1 MFRRPSR
8 HLQGELYHMLKTA
21 VQCVIADLE
30 LCFSLQTYLQ
40 LFKKKIFW
48 SIVRP
53 KIVNVLVRNC
63 YYISMFIFIQQHFVC
78 ISHLLCVLHARTF
91 YQNGMTVVKGP
102 NHAYYD
108 YVVSFKFPP

>member
-40 LFKKKIFW
+40 LFKKKTFLVHRKTQNCKCPCTKLLLYFYVHFY
-48 SIVRP
+48 SATFCVYFSSVVRATCTDILSEWNDCREGT
-53 KIVNVLVRNC
+53 KSRVL
-63 YYISMFIFIQQHFVC
+63 
-78 ISHLLCVLHARTF
+78 
-91 YQNGMTVVKGP
+91 
-102 NHAYYD
+102 
-108 YVVSFKFPP
+108 

>member
-40 LFKKKIFW
+40 LFKKKNF
-48 SIVRP
+48 
-53 KIVNVLVRNC
+53 
-63 YYISMFIFIQQHFVC
+63 
-78 ISHLLCVLHARTF
+78 
-91 YQNGMTVVKGP
+91 GP
-102 NHAYYD
+102 
-108 YVVSFKFPP
+108 S